1 MDRPGGWT
9 ALKDIMSAGT
19 GEEEGVEGG
28 LGHQSCVSA
37 FWHCLACP
45 GMRMEVW
52 IAVEPTLASC
62 KWAPRQRRALGQGMR
77 LVPKVSSCSLCFICP
92 FSFPTPDSSA
102 LQTH

>member
-1 MDRPGGWT
+1 M

-52 IAVEPTLASC
+52 IASGHPGSGGL
-62 KWAPRQRRALGQGMR
+62 WAGG
-77 LVPKVSSCSLCFICP
+77 
-92 FSFPTPDSSA
+92 
-102 LQTH
+102 